1 MKFIFLNKF
10 RRFFIL
16 MFAFLLP
23 FVAMNTLSV
32 SESHQDLTVST
43 ISPIEDEENIS
54 GYIEKDKASMIAQ
67 NIQRVSGLLSSTPS
81 QLAEQAKS
89 YAFGRLNGTINSE
102 VQEWLSQ
109 FGTAKINLSV
119 DRKGKLH
126 NSSLDLLFPLY
137 DNKVD
142 WLVFSQLGYRNKDSR
157 NTVNL
162 GFGSRY
168 FISDWMYGFNT
179 FFDQDITGKNNRLG
193 LGAEAWA
200 DYLKLSANT
209 YIRLSKW
216 HQSRDDKL
224 WEERPANG
232 FDING
237 EFFLPAYPHIGSK
250 LGYEKYFGDDVTLFN
265 RDTKQKNPGFAK
277 VGMTYTPIPLITMGI
292 DYRHGTNKH
301 SDARFQANLNYR
313 FGVPLSVQLSPDRVA
328 SMRTLA
334 GSRYDLVERN
344 NTIVLDHREKP
355 SLEIRLPNTLHGDSE
370 DKETITATVTSN
382 KPTKPVIW
390 QAEEAFSKNG
400 GKLPSAGNEIQIKLP
415 KYIPNGVNS
424 YPISATVELENGKL
438 SKTATMTVTV
448 KEVKLEITLP
458 KILDGDSE
466 EEKEVTATVNSNKP
480 TKPVTWQAEEAFS
493 KNGGK
498 LPSAGNEIQ
507 IKLPKYIPNGVNSYP
522 ISATVELKNGKLSK
536 TAEMTVTVKEVKL
549 DISLP
554 NTLHGYSEEEKK
566 VTADVDSN
574 KPTKPVIWRAE
585 EAFIKNGG
593 ELPSAGNEIQIKL
606 PKYIPNGV
614 NSYPIYATVELENG
628 KLSKTA
634 KMTVTVNDKN
644 TELGITLPNTLD
656 GYGNQNISVTA
667 AVISS
672 EPTKLVTWE
681 AEEAFR
687 KNGGELPSVGNPIK
701 IKLPK
706 YIPDGVNSY
715 LISATVELENG
726 KLSKKTEM
734 TVTVKDEDKDTEL
747 EITLPNTLDGYGNQ
761 SISVTAAVVSSE
773 PTKPVTWKTEEA
785 FSKNG
790 GELPGAGNEIQIKL
804 PKYIPNGVNSYR
816 ISAMVELENGK
827 LAKTAEMTVTVNPFT
842 PGDKSFINEME
853 VSPKETLF
861 GNGKDEYTYRVLIVD
876 PENGQ
881 PLRNYKLNATWE
893 VIVNKLLHDD
903 VYFKEQEQ
911 TTDNDGYLK
920 ALLVS
925 KVGVDDVK
933 VNLNITT
940 DDGNAYASNSE
951 KTPVNFKPVV
961 QKAGLLIFG
970 RHAHE
975 YKYTHEQ
982 DKPYNVYEGLTI
994 TLIKPSP
1001 NHEHYHED
1009 IASYGDDIE
1018 YVPSSNLVEIVNK
1031 KITFPFETFS
1041 SSKTATVIATVT
1053 KAKSGAKYAYT
1064 YTFNPKR
1071 YVFSPDVGNNG
1082 EVKLGDNSINN
1093 TCDNLDLRYSKGRQ
1107 AESMTKENVIATPTN
1122 NNSLGNEYAYSPLEG
1137 FSGFGFLPYQG
1148 PPKDLKVKIKSKDKE
1163 GKFILYHY
1171 YEHGGLIS
1179 FNPGASN
1186 ESGRLLCQLKE

>member
-1 MKFIFLNKF
+1 
-10 RRFFIL
+10 
-16 MFAFLLP
+16 MFSFLLP
-23 FVAMNTLSV
+23 FVAMNTFSV
-32 SESHQDLTVST
+32 SESHQDLAVST
-43 ISPIEDEENIS
+43 ISPIEDDENIS
-54 GYIEKDKASMIAQ
+54 GYIEEDKASMIAQ

-89 YAFGRLNGTINSE
+89 YALGRLNGTINSE

-193 LGAEAWA
+193 VGAEAWA

-265 RDTKQKNPGFAK
+265 RDTKQKTPGFAK

-313 FGVPLSVQLSPDRVA
+313 FGVPLSVQLSPDSVA

-344 NTIVLDHREKP
+344 NTIVLDHREKS

-438 SKTATMTVTV
+438 SKTAKMTVTV

-466 EEKEVTATVNSNKP
+466 EEKKVTATVNSNKP
-480 TKPVTWQAEEAFS
+480 TKPVTWRAEEAFS
-493 KNGGK
+493 KNGGE
-498 LPSAGNEIQ
+498 LPSSGNPIE

-522 ISATVELKNGKLSK
+522 IYAEVELKNGKLSK
-536 TAEMTVTVKEVKL
+536 TAEMTVTVNDKNTELGITLPKTL
-549 DISLP
+549 DGYGNQNIS
-554 NTLHGYSEEEKK
+554 
-566 VTADVDSN
+566 VTAAVVSSE
-574 KPTKPVIWRAE
+574 PTKPVTWQAE
-585 EAFIKNGG
+585 EAFGKNGG
-593 ELPSAGNEIQIKL
+593 ELPSAGNKIQIKL
-606 PKYIPNGV
+606 PKYIPDGV
-614 NSYPIYATVELENG
+614 NSYRISATVELKNG
-628 KLSKTA
+628 KLFKTA
-634 KMTVTVNDKN
+634 EMTVTVKDEDKG

-656 GYGNQNISVTA
+656 GYGNQN
-667 AVISS
+667 
-672 EPTKLVTWE
+672 
-681 AEEAFR
+681 
-687 KNGGELPSVGNPIK
+687 
-701 IKLPK
+701 
-706 YIPDGVNSY
+706 
-715 LISATVELENG
+715 
-726 KLSKKTEM
+726 
-734 TVTVKDEDKDTEL
+734 
-747 EITLPNTLDGYGNQ
+747 
-761 SISVTAAVVSSE
+761 ISVTAAVVSSE

-790 GELPGAGNEIQIKL
+790 GELPGAGNPIEIKL
-804 PKYIPNGVNSYR
+804 PKYIPNGVNSYP
-816 ISAMVELENGK
+816 ISATVELENGK
-827 LAKTAEMTVTVNPFT
+827 LSKTAEMTVTVNPFA
-842 PGDKSFINEME
+842 PGDKPFISEME

-925 KVGVDDVK
+925 KVGVDNVK

-940 DDGNAYASNSE
+940 DDGNTYASNSE
-951 KTPVNFKPVV
+951 NTPVNFKPVV
-961 QKAGLLIFG
+961 QEAGVLIFG
-970 RHAHE
+970 RHE
-975 YKYTHEQ
+975 FTYTHEKN
-982 DKPYNVYEGLTI
+982 KPYNVYEGLTI
-994 TLIKPSP
+994 TLINKASKNYPMV
-1001 NHEHYHED
+1001 
-1009 IASYGDDIE
+1009 IATNDDDIE
-1018 YVPSSNLVEIVNK
+1018 YDPSSDLVEIVNK
-1031 KITFPFETFS
+1031 KITFPLKTFS

-1053 KAKSGAKYAYT
+1053 KAKSRAKYAYT

-1071 YVFSPDVGNNG
+1071 YVFSPDDVGING
-1082 EVKLGDNSINN
+1082 EVNLRDKSIKNS
-1093 TCDNLDLRYSKGRQ
+1093 CDNPNLQSLKGRK
-1107 AESMTKENVIATPTN
+1107 AESMTEEDVSETSLN
-1122 NNSLGNEYAYSPLEG
+1122 NNSLGKEYSYPTFA
-1137 FSGFGFLPYQG
+1137 GFGFLPYQG
-1148 PPKDLKVKIKSKDKE
+1148 QPKDLKVKIKSTAKE
-1163 GKFILYHY
+1163 GNFIFYHY
-1171 YEHGGLIS
+1171 YQQGGFIS
-1179 FNPGASN
+1179 FDPK

>member
-1 MKFIFLNKF
+1 MIQRIAVISTMKKPVMLRAVFNDGDL
-10 RRFFIL
+10 IL
-16 MFAFLLP
+16 EDRKLLP
-23 FVAMNTLSV
+23 PKRRAM
-32 SESHQDLTVST
+32 
-43 ISPIEDEENIS
+43 
-54 GYIEKDKASMIAQ
+54 
-67 NIQRVSGLLSSTPS
+67 
-81 QLAEQAKS
+81 LAELSKDIPKMVRAGFKV
-89 YAFGRLNGTINSE
+89 LVDE
-102 VQEWLSQ
+102 V
-109 FGTAKINLSV
+109 
-119 DRKGKLH
+119 
-126 NSSLDLLFPLY
+126 
-137 DNKVD
+137 
-142 WLVFSQLGYRNKDSR
+142 SR

-301 SDARFQANLNYR
+301 SDARFQANFNYR
-313 FGVPLSVQLSPDRVA
+313 FGVPLSAQLSPDSVA

-355 SLEIRLPNTLHGDSE
+355 SLEIRLPNTLQGDSE
-370 DKETITATVTSN
+370 EEETIIATVTSN
-382 KPTKPVIW
+382 KPTKPVTW
-390 QAEEAFSKNG
+390 RAEEAFSKNG
-400 GKLPSAGNEIQIKLP
+400 GELPSAGNEIQIKLP

-448 KEVKLEITLP
+448 KEVKLDISLLPNTLH
-458 KILDGDSE
+458 GDSE
-466 EEKEVTATVNSNKP
+466 EEETIIATVTSNKP
-480 TKPVTWQAEEAFS
+480 TKPVIWQAEEAFS

-498 LPSAGNEIQ
+498 LPGAGNEIQ

-536 TAEMTVTVKEVKL
+536 TAT
-549 DISLP
+549 
-554 NTLHGYSEEEKK
+554 
-566 VTADVDSN
+566 
-574 KPTKPVIWRAE
+574 
-585 EAFIKNGG
+585 
-593 ELPSAGNEIQIKL
+593 
-606 PKYIPNGV
+606 
-614 NSYPIYATVELENG
+614 
-628 KLSKTA
+628 
-634 KMTVTVNDKN
+634 MTVTVNDKN

-667 AVISS
+667 AVVSS
-672 EPTKLVTWE
+672 ELTKPVTWQ
-681 AEEAFR
+681 AEAFK
-687 KNGGELPSVGNPIK
+687 KNGGELPSVGNPIE

-706 YIPDGVNSY
+706 YIPNGVNSY
-715 LISATVELENG
+715 PISATVELENG
-726 KLSKKTEM
+726 KLSKTATM
-734 TVTVKDEDKDTEL
+734 TVTVKDEDQGTEL

-761 SISVTAAVVSSE
+761 NISVTAAVVSSE
-773 PTKPVTWKTEEA
+773 PTKPVIWKAEA

-790 GELPGAGNEIQIKL
+790 GELPSTGNEIQIKL
-804 PKYIPNGVNSYR
+804 PKYIPNGVNSYP
-816 ISAMVELENGK
+816 IFASVELENGK
-827 LAKTAEMTVTVNPFT
+827 LSKTAEMTVTVNPFT
-842 PGDKSFINEME
+842 PGDKPFISEME

-861 GNGKDEYTYRVLIVD
+861 GNGKDEYTYRVLIID

-893 VIVNKLLHDD
+893 VIVNELLRND

-925 KVGVDDVK
+925 KVGVDGVK

-940 DDGNAYASNSE
+940 DDGNAYASNSD
-951 KTPVNFKPVV
+951 KNPVNFKPVV
-961 QKAGLLIFG
+961 QEAGLLIFG
-970 RHAHE
+970 RHE
-975 YKYTHEQ
+975 FTYTHEKN
-982 DKPYNVYEGLTI
+982 KPYNVYEGLTI
-994 TLIKPSP
+994 TLINKASKNYPMV
-1001 NHEHYHED
+1001 
-1009 IASYGDDIE
+1009 IATNDDDIE
-1018 YVPSSNLVEIVNK
+1018 YDPSSNLVEIVNK

-1071 YVFSPDVGNNG
+1071 YVFSPDDVGTNG
-1082 EVKLGDNSINN
+1082 EVKLSDDSIKNSCENP
-1093 TCDNLDLRYSKGRQ
+1093 DLQYLKGLQ
-1107 AESMTKENVIATPTN
+1107 AESMTEEDVSENSTN
-1122 NNSLGNEYAYSPLEG
+1122 SNSLGREYAYSPLEG

-1148 PPKDLKVKIKSKDKE
+1148 QPKDLKVKIKSKDKE

-1171 YEHGGLIS
+1171 YDQGGEIG
-1179 FNPGASN
+1179 FDPDD
-1186 ESGRLLCQLKE
+1186 SGRLLCQLKE

>member
-23 FVAMNTLSV
+23 FVAMNTFSV
-32 SESHQDLTVST
+32 SESHPDLTVRT

-54 GYIEKDKASMIAQ
+54 GYIEEDKASMIAQ

-89 YAFGRLNGTINSE
+89 YALGRLNGTINSE

-250 LGYEKYFGDDVTLFN
+250 LGYEKYFGDGVTLFN

-313 FGVPLSVQLSPDRVA
+313 FGVPLSVQLSPDSVA

-355 SLEIRLPNTLHGDSE
+355 SLEISLPHTLHGDSE
-370 DKETITATVTSN
+370 DKETIIATVTSN
-382 KPTKPVIW
+382 KPTKPV
-390 QAEEAFSKNG
+390 
-400 GKLPSAGNEIQIKLP
+400 
-415 KYIPNGVNS
+415 
-424 YPISATVELENGKL
+424 T
-438 SKTATMTVTV
+438 
-448 KEVKLEITLP
+448 
-458 KILDGDSE
+458 
-466 EEKEVTATVNSNKP
+466 
-480 TKPVTWQAEEAFS
+480 
-493 KNGGK
+493 
-498 LPSAGNEIQ
+498 
-507 IKLPKYIPNGVNSYP
+507 
-522 ISATVELKNGKLSK
+522 
-536 TAEMTVTVKEVKL
+536 
-549 DISLP
+549 
-554 NTLHGYSEEEKK
+554 
-566 VTADVDSN
+566 
-574 KPTKPVIWRAE
+574 WRAE
-585 EAFIKNGG
+585 ETFSKNGG

-634 KMTVTVNDKN
+634 T
-644 TELGITLPNTLD
+644 
-656 GYGNQNISVTA
+656 
-667 AVISS
+667 
-672 EPTKLVTWE
+672 
-681 AEEAFR
+681 
-687 KNGGELPSVGNPIK
+687 
-701 IKLPK
+701 
-706 YIPDGVNSY
+706 
-715 LISATVELENG
+715 
-726 KLSKKTEM
+726 M
-734 TVTVKDEDKDTEL
+734 TVTVKEVKL
-747 EITLPNTLDGYGNQ
+747 GIKLPNTLHGY
-761 SISVTAAVVSSE
+761 SEEEKKVTATVDSNKQ
-773 PTKPVTWKTEEA
+773 TKPVTWRAEEI

-790 GELPGAGNEIQIKL
+790 GKLPSTGNEIQIKL
-804 PKYIPNGVNSYR
+804 PKYIPNGVNSYP
-816 ISAMVELENGK
+816 ISATVELENGK
-827 LAKTAEMTVTVNPFT
+827 LAKTAEMTITVNPFT
-842 PGDKSFINEME
+842 PGDKPFISEME

-861 GNGKDEYTYRVLIVD
+861 GNGKDEYTYRVLIID

-893 VIVNKLLHDD
+893 VIVNELLRNN
-903 VYFKEQEQ
+903 VYFKEQEK

-925 KVGVDDVK
+925 KVGVDGVK
-933 VNLNITT
+933 VNMNITT
-940 DDGNAYASNSE
+940 DDGNAYASNSD
-951 KTPVNFKPVV
+951 KNPVNFKPVI
-961 QKAGLLIFG
+961 QQAGLLIFG

-975 YKYTHEQ
+975 YKHTYEQ

-994 TLIKPSP
+994 TLVEQRPG
-1001 NHEHYHED
+1001 HYPRD
-1009 IASYGDDIE
+1009 IARYDDDIE
-1018 YVPSSNLVEIVNK
+1018 YAPPSSDLVKIVNK

-1064 YTFNPKR
+1064 YTFKPKR

-1082 EVKLGDNSINN
+1082 KVKLGDNSINN
-1093 TCDNLDLRYSKGRQ
+1093 TCDNLDLKYSKGLQ
-1107 AESMTKENVIATPTN
+1107 AESMTEENVIEETTN
-1122 NNSLGNEYAYSPLEG
+1122 SNSLGREYPYASEYPYAPLEG

-1148 PPKDLKVKIKSKDKE
+1148 QPKDLKVKIKSKE
-1163 GKFILYHY
+1163 GAFILYHY
-1171 YEHGGLIS
+1171 YEQGGLIS

-1186 ESGRLLCQLKE
+1186 DFGRLLCKLKE

>member
-23 FVAMNTLSV
+23 FVAMNTFSV

-67 NIQRVSGLLSSTPS
+67 NIQRISGLLSSTPS

-89 YAFGRLNGTINSE
+89 YALGRLNGTINSE

-216 HQSRDDKL
+216 RQSRDDKL

-313 FGVPLSVQLSPDRVA
+313 FGVPLSVQLSPDSVS

-370 DKETITATVTSN
+370 DKETIIATVTSN
-382 KPTKPVIW
+382 KPTKPVTW
-390 QAEEAFSKNG
+390 RAEEAFSKNG
-400 GKLPSAGNEIQIKLP
+400 GKLPSAGNPIEIKLP

-438 SKTATMTVTV
+438 SKTAEMTVTV

-466 EEKEVTATVNSNKP
+466 EKKEVTATVTSNKP
-480 TKPVTWQAEEAFS
+480 TKPVTWQAGEAFS

-536 TAEMTVTVKEVKL
+536 TAEMTVTVNDKNTEL
-549 DISLP
+549 EITLP
-554 NTLHGYSEEEKK
+554 NTLDGYSNQNIS
-566 VTADVDSN
+566 VTAAVISSE
-574 KPTKPVIWRAE
+574 PTKPVTWKAEAFRKNGGELPSVGNPIEIKLPKYIPNGVNSYPISATVELENGKLSKTAEIIVTVKDEDKDTELEITLPNTLDGYGNQNISVTAAVVSSEPTKPVTWRAE
-585 EAFIKNGG
+585 EAFSKNGG

-614 NSYPIYATVELENG
+614 NSYPIHATVELENR

-634 KMTVTVNDKN
+634 
-644 TELGITLPNTLD
+644 
-656 GYGNQNISVTA
+656 
-667 AVISS
+667 
-672 EPTKLVTWE
+672 
-681 AEEAFR
+681 
-687 KNGGELPSVGNPIK
+687 
-701 IKLPK
+701 
-706 YIPDGVNSY
+706 
-715 LISATVELENG
+715 
-726 KLSKKTEM
+726 
-734 TVTVKDEDKDTEL
+734 
-747 EITLPNTLDGYGNQ
+747 EI
-761 SISVTAAVVSSE
+761 
-773 PTKPVTWKTEEA
+773 
-785 FSKNG
+785 
-790 GELPGAGNEIQIKL
+790 
-804 PKYIPNGVNSYR
+804 
-816 ISAMVELENGK
+816 
-827 LAKTAEMTVTVNPFT
+827 TVTVNPFT
-842 PGDKSFINEME
+842 PGDKSFISEME

-881 PLRNYKLNATWE
+881 PLRNYKLLTKWGIIE
-893 VIVNKLLHDD
+893 NKLAHNDL
-903 VYFKEQEQ
+903 YFKEQEQEQ

-925 KVGVDDVK
+925 KVGVDGVK

-940 DDGNAYASNSE
+940 DDGKTYASNSD
-951 KTPVNFKPVV
+951 KMPVNFKPVV
-961 QKAGLLIFG
+961 QEAGLLIFG
-970 RHAHE
+970 RHAHA
-975 YKYTHEQ
+975 YKHTYAQ
-982 DKPYNVYEGLTI
+982 DKPYNVYEGLKI
-994 TLIKPSP
+994 TLIHRRPG
-1001 NHEHYHED
+1001 HYPVV
-1009 IASYGDDIE
+1009 IASNDDGIE
-1018 YVPSSNLVEIVNK
+1018 YDTSSDLVKIVNK

-1064 YTFNPKR
+1064 YTFNPKK

-1082 EVKLGDNSINN
+1082 KVKLGDNSINN
-1093 TCDNLDLRYSKGRQ
+1093 TCDNLDLQYSKGRQ
-1107 AESMTKENVIATPTN
+1107 AESMTEENVIEESTN
-1122 NNSLGNEYAYSPLEG
+1122 SNSLGREYPYASEYPYAPLEG
-1137 FSGFGFLPYQG
+1137 FSGFGFLPYLGQ
-1148 PPKDLKVKIKSKDKE
+1148 PKDLKVKIKSKDKT

-1171 YEHGGLIS
+1171 YEQGGLIE
-1179 FNPGASN
+1179 FNPDASN
-1186 ESGRLLCQLKE
+1186 DFGRLLCQLKE